1 MKAVFIG
8 RFQPFHQGHKN
19 VVDQYRGEFEDF
31 CIVIG
36 SADEEDTEDNPLSFE
51 ERRAVIHECFPD
63 LEVLGVKDEEKTDEG
78 NQEWVE
84 KIEEKTQADAVIS
97 QNPLVKDIVKD
108 LSDLELIEQDMHDP
122 EVYSG
127 TAIRRRIKSGEEWR
141 YLTPE
146 CAKEK
151 LEELAEK
158 IKESGINYDF
168 EPGWKR
174 ENAYHGTGEK

>member
-1 MKAVFIG
+1 MKAAFIG

-19 VVDQYRGEFEDF
+19 VVDEYRENFEDF

-36 SADEEDTEDNPLSFE
+36 SAGEKETEDNPLGFE
-51 ERRAVIHECFPD
+51 ERKAVIHECFPD
-63 LEVLGVKDEEKTDEG
+63 IEVLGVDDEEKTDEG
-78 NQEWVE
+78 NREWIE

-97 QNPLVKDIVKD
+97 QNPLVKEIVED
-108 LSDLELIEQDMHDP
+108 FSELELVEQNMHDP

-158 IKESGINYDF
+158 IKDSGINYDF
-168 EPGWKR
+168 EPGWKK
-174 ENAYHGTGEK
+174 ENSFYGTADK

>member
-19 VVDQYRGEFEDF
+19 VVDEYREEFEDF

-36 SADEEDTEDNPLSFE
+36 SAGEEGTEDNPLSFE
-51 ERRAVIHECFPD
+51 ERREVIHECFPN
-63 LEVLGVKDEEKTDEG
+63 LEVRGVEDEEKTDQG
-78 NQEWVE
+78 NKAWLE
-84 KIEEKTQADAVIS
+84 KIKEKTQADAVIS
-97 QNPLVKDIVKD
+97 QNQLVKEIVED
-108 LSDLELIEQDMHDP
+108 FSDLKIVEQDMHDP